1 MTTVLKT
8 CIGMLR
14 PGCLGR
20 LLTASNVTRNMPAY
34 HPKLQTM
41 LGVRG
46 SYATY
51 SSVTDHNTILSE
63 VRTINSVKPTKSTD
77 AGKKA
82 SLVIF
87 DKDGTLVCCQTTWVP
102 WSKKIASKLV
112 EATGLDIQEKVFKAI
127 GFCSSSDRVVSGLL
141 AEGTTKMVQDAVIDV
156 LKQEGV
162 DKDKCHAIV
171 HDVWEEGHGIYKT
184 KSLADLKTLF
194 KILRRHN
201 IKIAVCTSDRRKGT
215 EEILEEFGIHS
226 LIDQIAC
233 GDDPD
238 NVPKPAADNAERI
251 CKNLGVNPKDT
262 AMVGDT
268 QADVGMGEAARLGW
282 NIGVL
287 SGTGQTSDLYPAA
300 SHVIENVQDIL
311 PLILPED
318 QWRECYAYSNDKRI
332 LIEPYSL
339 ESSNSDEY
347 ASVENHVPTVSLII
361 LDLHGTILCAHSKYS
376 EWTDQICSR
385 LEQATGLC
393 GLRSEIHQRLGI
405 CEQTSKIKDGLLNE
419 HGTTNMEVRSS
430 LVEMI
435 HKHLT
440 YEESLMVVNKV
451 WQECEST
458 LLQEP
463 KSLHK
468 DIKQFFKTLKRNEIK
483 IAICTGDKRELA
495 LSDLTNLDVLKY
507 VDMMICG
514 DDPHS
519 VSRSPDH
526 STHLICDE
534 LNISPER
541 TVIVGDSNKDFS
553 FVKSTKVQ
561 KIGVLSG
568 VGSADDLKWVT
579 DLVVPTLDHVIDHIL
594 KDPQARK
601 QISPAGIPSIRK
613 PQGINGQCRLFSTK
627 PRAKQPTSF
636 TSTVQVRN
644 ASTVSGAGSTYDY
657 VIVGAGSAGCT
668 LTNRLSAD
676 PNNKVCVLEAG
687 PRDYTW
693 KIHMPA
699 ALMYNLCDD
708 KYNWYYHTEPEP
720 HMNNRVMYWP
730 RGRVWGGSSSLNA
743 MVYIRGNAGD
753 YDGWEKAGAK
763 GWSYAD
769 CLPYFK
775 KSQSHELGEN
785 DYRGGDGPL
794 HVSRGKTNNPLHQ
807 AFIEAGQQAGFP
819 FTDDMNGYQQEGVG
833 LMDMTIHKGR
843 RWSAAMAYL
852 RPALKRDNVT
862 VESNALSTRIV
873 FENKRAV
880 GVEYEQKGVKKIIR
894 AEKEVILS
902 GGSINSPQLLML
914 SGIGNADEL
923 KALDIPVVQH
933 LPGVGEN
940 LQDHL
945 EVYVQ
950 EACKLPITLYSAQ
963 WKFPH
968 NMIRIGLQWFLT
980 QKGDGASAHL
990 ESGGFVHSEESQ
1002 EYPDI
1007 QFHFLPSVVNDH
1019 GRKNGDEHAY
1029 QLHVGYMRATS
1040 RGYVKLKTKNPK
1052 DHPKIVANYMST
1064 EYDVRTMRDSVKAAR
1079 KVFKQKAFD
1088 PFRAGREIMPGS
1100 NCQTDAEIDA
1110 FVRALGDSAYHP
1122 SCTCKMG
1129 DESDP
1134 MAVLDS
1140 QTRVLGV
1147 DNLRV
1152 VDASIMP
1159 NVITGNLNG
1168 PTIMLAEKAADI
1180 ILGNKPLPR
1189 SNAPV
1194 YKCSK

>member
-1 MTTVLKT
+1 MLTTVGKT
-8 CIGMLR
+8 CIGLLR
-14 PGCLGR
+14 PSRLGR
-20 LLTASNVTRNMPAY
+20 LLATSNAAVSSY
-34 HPKLQTM
+34 HPKLQTVS
-41 LGVRG
+41 GVRG
-46 SYATY
+46 NFATY
-51 SSVTDHNTILSE
+51 SSITDHNATKAE
-63 VRTINSVKPTKSTD
+63 FRTINSVIPTKATD

-87 DKDGTLVCCQTTWVP
+87 DKDGTLICCQAMWAP
-102 WSKKIASKLV
+102 WSRKIASTLE
-112 EATGLDIQEKVFKAI
+112 EATGLDIKEKVYKTI
-127 GFCSSSDRVVSGLL
+127 GFSNSTDRVISGLL
-141 AEGTTKMVQDAVIDV
+141 AEATDKMVQDAVIEL

-162 DKDKCHAIV
+162 DEAKGHALV
-171 HDVWEEGHGIYKT
+171 HSIWEDGHGIYET
-184 KSLADLKTLF
+184 KPLADLKTLF
-194 KILRRHN
+194 KILKSHN
-201 IKIAVCTSDRRKGT
+201 IKIAVCTSDSRKGT
-215 EEILEEFGIHS
+215 ENVLEDLGIRGFVD
-226 LIDQIAC
+226 LIAC
-233 GDDPD
+233 GDDPT
-238 NVPKPAADNAERI
+238 NVPKPDAYNAKMI
-251 CKNLGVNPKDT
+251 CEKLDVSPENTV
-262 AMVGDT
+262 MIGDT
-268 QADVGMGEAARLGW
+268 KADAGMGKAAQLGW

-287 SGTGQTSDLYPAA
+287 SGVGQTDDLYPAA
-300 SHVIENVQDIL
+300 SHVIESVQDML

-318 QWRECYAYSNDKRI
+318 QWRECYAYSNDHRI

-339 ESSNSDEY
+339 EVSDSDEL
-347 ASVENHVPTVSLII
+347 ASAENRVPNVQLII
-361 LDLHGTILCAHSKYS
+361 LDLHGTIICAHSRYAN
-376 EWTDQICSR
+376 WMDQMCTR
-385 LEQATGLC
+385 LEETTGLC
-393 GLRSEIHQRLGI
+393 DLKSEIHQTLGI
-405 CEQTSKIKDGLLNE
+405 CEKTGKIKDGLLNE
-419 HGTTNMEVRSS
+419 HGTTNMEVRSA
-430 LVEMI
+430 LVEII
-435 HKHLT
+435 HKHFT

-451 WQECEST
+451 WQECESA
-458 LLQEP
+458 LLTEP

-468 DIKQFFKTLKRNEIK
+468 DIKKFFKTLKRKGIK
-483 IAICTGDKRELA
+483 IAICTGDKREHA
-495 LSDLTNLDVLKY
+495 LSDLKNIGVLKY

-519 VSRSPDH
+519 VSRSSDH
-526 STHLICDE
+526 STRLICDE
-534 LNISPER
+534 LNVDPVQ
-541 TVIVGDSNKDFS
+541 TVIVGDSTKDFS
-553 FVKSTKVQ
+553 VGKSTNVQ

-568 VGSADDLKWVT
+568 VGSMDELKWVT
-579 DLVVPTLDHVIDHIL
+579 DFVVPTLDHVIDYL
-594 KDPQARK
+594 MDDPPTRFRQQKIPPAVRK
-601 QISPAGIPSIRK
+601 TIEVDPHR
-613 PQGINGQCRLFSTK
+613 RHFSTTCQV
-627 PRAKQPTSF
+627 RPTFSK
-636 TSTVQVRN
+636 SIQVRN
-644 ASTVSGAGSTYDY
+644 ASTVSGGGSTYDY
-657 VIVGAGSAGCT
+657 VIIGAGSAGCT

-676 PNNKVCVLEAG
+676 PENKVCVLEAG
-687 PRDYTW
+687 PKDYTW

-775 KSQSHELGEN
+775 KSQTHELGEN

-794 HVSRGKTNNPLHQ
+794 HVSRGRSNNPLHQ

-833 LMDMTIHKGR
+833 WMDMTIHKGR
-843 RWSAAMAYL
+843 RWSAAMASL

-880 GVEYEQKGVKKIIR
+880 GVEYEQKGVKKIVR
-894 AEKEVILS
+894 AEKDVILS

-914 SGIGNADEL
+914 SGVGNADEL

-990 ESGGFVHSEESQ
+990 ESGGFVPSEEGL

-1007 QFHFLPSVVNDH
+1007 QFHFLPSVVQDH
-1019 GRKNGDEHAY
+1019 GRKNGDEHAF
-1029 QLHVGYMRATS
+1029 QLHVGSQRGTS
-1040 RGYVKLKTKNPK
+1040 RGYIKLKSGNPR
-1052 DHPKIVANYMST
+1052 DHPKIVANYLST
-1064 EYDVRTMRDSVKAAR
+1064 EKDVRTMRYSVKVAR
-1079 KVFKQKAFD
+1079 EVFKQKAFD
-1088 PFRAGREIMPGS
+1088 PFRAGRELSPGPE
-1100 NCQTDAEIDA
+1100 CQTDAEIDS
-1110 FVRALGDSAYHP
+1110 FVRAQGDSAYHP

-1129 DESDP
+1129 SERDP
-1134 MAVLDS
+1134 MAVVDS

-1189 SNAPV
+1189 STAPV
-1194 YKCSK
+1194 YKNDV

>member
-1 MTTVLKT
+1 MATVGKT
-8 CIGMLR
+8 CIGLLR
-14 PGCLGR
+14 PSRLGR
-20 LLTASNVTRNMPAY
+20 FLTKSSVTSC
-34 HPKLQTM
+34 HPKLRNV

-46 SYATY
+46 TCATY
-51 SSVTDHNTILSE
+51 SSVTDLNKAE
-63 VRTINSVKPTKSTD
+63 FRTINSVKPTKASD

-87 DKDGTLVCCQTTWVP
+87 DKDGTLICFQAMWSP
-102 WSKKIASKLV
+102 WARKIASKLE
-112 EATGLDIQEKVFKAI
+112 EATGLDIQEKVFKTI
-127 GFCSSSDRVVSGLL
+127 GFCTSSERVVPGLL
-141 AEGTTKMVQDAVIDV
+141 AEATTGMVQDALVEL

-162 DKDKCHAIV
+162 VEIKSRAILNSIWEDG
-171 HDVWEEGHGIYKT
+171 HDFYETKT
-184 KSLADLKTLF
+184 LADLSILF
-194 KILRRHN
+194 KILKSHN
-201 IKIAVCTSDRRKGT
+201 VKIAVCTADCRKGT
-215 EEILEEFGIHS
+215 EDFLEDLGVHNLVDHIV
-226 LIDQIAC
+226 C
-233 GDDPD
+233 GDDPN
-238 NVPKPAADNAERI
+238 NVPKPAADNAQMI
-251 CKNLGVNPKDT
+251 CEKLGVDPEDT
-262 AMVGDT
+262 VMVGDT
-268 QADVGMGEAARLGW
+268 KADVGMGKAAQLGW

-287 SGTGQTSDLYPAA
+287 SGVGQTNDLYPAA
-300 SHVIENVQDIL
+300 SHVIESVQDLL

-318 QWRECYAYSNDKRI
+318 QWRECYAYSNDQRI
-332 LIEPYSL
+332 LVEPYSL
-339 ESSNSDEY
+339 EQSNSEEF
-347 ASVENHVPTVSLII
+347 ASVENHVPKVALVI
-361 LDLHGTILCAHSKYS
+361 LDLHGTILCTHSKYAS
-376 EWTDQICSR
+376 WMDQICSR

-393 GLRSEIHQRLGI
+393 NLKSEIHSRLGI
-405 CEQTSKIKDGLLNE
+405 CEQTGKMKDGLLNE
-419 HGTTNMEVRSS
+419 HGTTNMEVRKA
-430 LVEMI
+430 LVEI
-435 HKHLT
+435 VHKHLT
-440 YEESLMVVNKV
+440 YEESMMVVNKV
-451 WQECEST
+451 WQECESA
-458 LLQEP
+458 LLEEP

-468 DIKQFFKTLKRNEIK
+468 DIKKFFKTLKRKGIK
-483 IAICTGDKRELA
+483 IAICTGDKRVLA
-495 LSDLTNLDVLKY
+495 LSDLKNLGVLKY
-507 VDMMICG
+507 VDMMVCG

-519 VSRSPDH
+519 VTRSPAH
-526 STHLICDE
+526 STRLICDE
-534 LNISPER
+534 LKVDLEKA
-541 TVIVGDSNKDFS
+541 VVVGDSMHDFS
-553 FVKSTKVQ
+553 FEDTAKVQ

-568 VGSADDLKWVT
+568 VGSADDLECVT
-579 DLVVPTLDHVIDHIL
+579 DLVVPTVDHVIEHIMDDTPTGPVHQ
-594 KDPQARK
+594 KIPPDAN
-601 QISPAGIPSIRK
+601 PATRK
-613 PQGINGQCRLFSTK
+613 PGGLNFQCRLFSTLSQL
-627 PRAKQPTSF
+627 RSTFSNNTQRRHASSTSGG
-636 TSTVQVRN
+636 
-644 ASTVSGAGSTYDY
+644 GATYDY

-687 PRDYTW
+687 PKDYTW

-753 YDGWEKAGAK
+753 YDGWENAGAK

-775 KSQSHELGEN
+775 KSQTHELGED

-794 HVSRGKTNNPLHQ
+794 HVSRGRSNNPLHQ

-833 LMDMTIHKGR
+833 WMDMTIHKGR
-843 RWSAAMAYL
+843 RWSTAMAHL
-852 RPALKRDNVT
+852 RPALKRENVQ

-873 FENKRAV
+873 FENNRAV
-880 GVEYEQKGVKKIIR
+880 GVEYEQKGAKKMIR

-914 SGIGNADEL
+914 SGVGNADDL

-950 EACKLPITLYSAQ
+950 EACKQPITLYSAQ

-968 NMIRIGLQWFLT
+968 NMVRIGLQWFLT
-980 QKGDGASAHL
+980 QKGDGATAHL
-990 ESGGFVHSEESQ
+990 ESGGFVPSEEGL

-1007 QFHFLPSVVNDH
+1007 QFHFLPSVVQDH
-1019 GRKNGDEHAY
+1019 GRKTGDQHAY
-1029 QLHVGYMRATS
+1029 QLHTGPMRGTS
-1040 RGYVKLKTKNPK
+1040 RGFLKLKSNNPK
-1052 DHPKIVANYMST
+1052 DHPKIVANYLST
-1064 EYDVRTMRDSVKAAR
+1064 EYDVRTMRDSVKVAR
-1079 KVFKQKAFD
+1079 EVFKQKAFD
-1088 PFRAGREIMPGS
+1088 PFRGNTELAPGPD
-1100 NCQTDAEIDA
+1100 CQTDAEIDA
-1110 FVRALGDSAYHP
+1110 FNRAYADSAYHP

-1129 DESDP
+1129 SEDDP
-1134 MAVLDS
+1134 MTVVDS
-1140 QTRVLGV
+1140 QTRVLGI

-1159 NVITGNLNG
+1159 NIVSGNLNG

-1180 ILGNKPLPR
+1180 ILGNKPLPQ

-1194 YKCSK
+1194 FKNKM

>member
-1 MTTVLKT
+1 MATVGKT
-8 CIGMLR
+8 CIGLLR
-14 PGCLGR
+14 PGCLSR
-20 LLTASNVTRNMPAY
+20 IFTASKASKNISAY
-34 HPKLQTM
+34 HPKLKHL
-41 LGVRG
+41 LGVCG
-46 SYATY
+46 SYTTY
-51 SSVTDHNTILSE
+51 SSVTDHNTTLSR

-87 DKDGTLVCCQTTWVP
+87 DKDGTLICCQAM
-102 WSKKIASKLV
+102 WSHWAKKIASKL
-112 EATGLDIQEKVFKAI
+112 EENTGLDIQEKVFKKI
-127 GFCSSSDRVVSGLL
+127 GFCNESDRVVPGLF
-141 AEGTTKMVQDAVIDV
+141 AEATDEMVQDALVE
-156 LKQEGV
+156 LLRQEGL
-162 DKDKCHAIV
+162 DENKGRDIV
-171 HDVWEEGHGIYKT
+171 INIWEDGHGIFQT
-184 KSLADLKTLF
+184 KPLADLNTLF
-194 KILRRHN
+194 KILKRN
-201 IKIAVCTSDRRKGT
+201 GIKIAICTSDRRQAT
-215 EEILEEFGIHS
+215 EALLHDIGIHKW
-226 LIDQIAC
+226 IDHIVC
-233 GDDPD
+233 GDDPT
-238 NVPKPAADNAERI
+238 NVPKPAADNAQLI
-251 CKNLGVNPKDT
+251 CEMLGVNPEDT
-262 AMVGDT
+262 VMVGDT
-268 QADVGMGEAARLGW
+268 KADVGMGKAAQLGW

-287 SGTGQTSDLYPAA
+287 SGIGQTNDLYPAA
-300 SHVIENVQDIL
+300 NHVIESVQDLL

-347 ASVENHVPTVSLII
+347 ASVENHVPTVALII
-361 LDLHGTILCAHSKYS
+361 LDLHGTILCAHSRFGK
-376 EWTDQICSR
+376 WTDQICSN

-393 GLRSEIHQRLGI
+393 DLRSEIYQRLGI
-405 CEQTSKIKDGLLNE
+405 CEQTGKVKNGLLNE
-419 HGTTNMEVRSS
+419 HGTANLEVRSS

-451 WQECEST
+451 WQECECILREEPQS
-458 LLQEP
+458 LLR
-463 KSLHK
+463 
-468 DIKQFFKTLKRNEIK
+468 DIKKFFKTLKRKEIK

-495 LSDLTNLDVLKY
+495 LSDLTHLGVLKY

-514 DDPHS
+514 DDPHFFA
-519 VSRSPDH
+519 RSLDH
-526 STHLICDE
+526 STQIICDE
-534 LNISPER
+534 LNVSPEK
-541 TVIVGDSNKDFS
+541 TVLVGDSFKDFA
-553 FVKSTKVQ
+553 FGRSTRVQ

-568 VGSADDLKWVT
+568 VGSADDLQWVT
-579 DLVVPTLDHVIDHIL
+579 DLVVPTADHVIDHIMDDSSTSPN
-594 KDPQARK
+594 KRK
-601 QISPAGIPSIRK
+601 IHLNVAPLTRK
-613 PQGINGQCRLFSTK
+613 VDLQSRYFSTTPRRRQSSSCINGI
-627 PRAKQPTSF
+627 
-636 TSTVQVRN
+636 QVRN
-644 ASTVSGAGSTYDY
+644 VSTISRAGSTYDY

-668 LTNRLSAD
+668 LTNRLSVD

-699 ALMYNLCDD
+699 ALMYNLYDN
-708 KYNWYYHTEPEP
+708 KYNWFYHTEPEP
-720 HMNNRVMYWP
+720 NMNNRVMYWP

-743 MVYIRGNAGD
+743 MVYVRGNAGD

-775 KSQSHELGEN
+775 KSQTHELGEN

-794 HVSRGKTNNPLHQ
+794 HVSRGKSNNPLHQ

-819 FTDDMNGYQQEGVG
+819 FTEDMNGYQQEGVG
-833 LMDMTIHKGR
+833 PMDMTIHKGR

-880 GVEYEQKGVKKIIR
+880 GVEYEQKGVKKVIR

-914 SGIGNADEL
+914 SGVGNADEL
-923 KALDIPVVQH
+923 KSLDIPVVQH

-945 EVYVQ
+945 DVCVQ

-980 QKGDGASAHL
+980 QTGDGATTHF
-990 ESGGFVHSEESQ
+990 ESGGFVPSEEGL

-1007 QFHFLPSVVNDH
+1007 QFHFVPAVTNDH
-1019 GRKNGDEHAY
+1019 GRNTGNEHAY
-1029 QLHVGYMRATS
+1029 QLHAGPMRATS
-1040 RGYVKLKTKNPK
+1040 RGYVKLKTRNPK
-1052 DHPKIVANYMST
+1052 DHPKIVANYLST
-1064 EYDVRTMRDSVKAAR
+1064 EYDLRTMRDSVKAAR

-1088 PFRAGREIMPGS
+1088 PFRAGREIKPGP
-1100 NCQTDAEIDA
+1100 NCQSDAEIDA
-1110 FVRALGDSAYHP
+1110 FNRANGDTDYHP

-1159 NVITGNLNG
+1159 NIITGNLNG

-1180 ILGNKPLPR
+1180 ILGNKPLSW

-1194 YKCSK
+1194 YKNKV

>member
-1 MTTVLKT
+1 
-8 CIGMLR
+8 
-14 PGCLGR
+14 
-20 LLTASNVTRNMPAY
+20 
-34 HPKLQTM
+34 
-41 LGVRG
+41 
-46 SYATY
+46 
-51 SSVTDHNTILSE
+51 
-63 VRTINSVKPTKSTD
+63 
-77 AGKKA
+77 
-82 SLVIF
+82 
-87 DKDGTLVCCQTTWVP
+87 
-102 WSKKIASKLV
+102 
-112 EATGLDIQEKVFKAI
+112 
-127 GFCSSSDRVVSGLL
+127 
-141 AEGTTKMVQDAVIDV
+141 MVQDAIVEL
-156 LKQEGV
+156 LKQEGIDEV
-162 DKDKCHAIV
+162 KGRAIV
-171 HDVWEEGHGIYKT
+171 NNIWEDGHGLYET
-184 KSLADLKTLF
+184 KILADLKTLF
-194 KILRRHN
+194 KILKSN
-201 IKIAVCTSDRRKGT
+201 NVKIAVCTSDCRKGT
-215 EEILEEFGIHS
+215 EDFLEDLGVNDLVDHIV
-226 LIDQIAC
+226 C
-233 GDDPD
+233 GDDPN
-238 NVPKPAADNAERI
+238 NVPKPAADNAQMI
-251 CKNLGVNPKDT
+251 CEKLGVNPEDT
-262 AMVGDT
+262 VMVGDT
-268 QADVGMGEAARLGW
+268 KADVGMGKAAQLGW

-287 SGTGQTSDLYPAA
+287 SGVGQTNDLYPAA
-300 SHVIENVQDIL
+300 SHVIESVQDLL

-318 QWRECYAYSNDKRI
+318 QWRECYAYSNDQRI
-332 LIEPYSL
+332 LVEPYSL
-339 ESSNSDEY
+339 EPSNSDEFV
-347 ASVENHVPTVSLII
+347 SVENHVSKVALII
-361 LDLHGTILCAHSKYS
+361 LDLHGTILCTHSKYAS
-376 EWTDQICSR
+376 WMDQICSR
-385 LEQATGLC
+385 LEQATGLRD
-393 GLRSEIHQRLGI
+393 LKSEIHQRLGI
-405 CEQTSKIKDGLLNE
+405 CEKTGKIKDGLLNE
-419 HGTTNMEVRSS
+419 HGTTNMEVRSA
-430 LVEMI
+430 LVEII
-435 HKHLT
+435 HKHFT

-451 WQECEST
+451 WQECESA
-458 LLQEP
+458 LLTAP

-468 DIKQFFKTLKRNEIK
+468 DIKKFFKTLKRKGIK
-483 IAICTGDKRELA
+483 IAICTGDKRDLA
-495 LSDLTNLDVLKY
+495 LSDLKNLGVLKY

-526 STHLICDE
+526 STRLICDE
-534 LNISPER
+534 LNVDPEK
-541 TVIVGDSNKDFS
+541 TVIVGDSTNDFS
-553 FVKSTKVQ
+553 SGETAKVQ

-568 VGSADDLKWVT
+568 VGSADDLECVT
-579 DLVVPTLDHVIDHIL
+579 DLVVPTVDHVIDHIMENL
-594 KDPQARK
+594 PASPIK
-601 QISPAGIPSIRK
+601 QQVPPDAIPATRK
-613 PQGINGQCRLFSTK
+613 PGGVNVQCRLFSTTCHV
-627 PRAKQPTSF
+627 RPTFS
-636 TSTVQVRN
+636 SSIQVRN
-644 ASTVSGAGSTYDY
+644 ASTVSGSSYDY
-657 VIVGAGSAGCT
+657 VIIGAGSAGCT

-676 PNNKVCVLEAG
+676 PNNKVCVVEAG
-687 PRDYTW
+687 PKDYTW

-775 KSQSHELGEN
+775 KSQTHELGEN

-794 HVSRGKTNNPLHQ
+794 HVSRGRSNNPLHQ

-833 LMDMTIHKGR
+833 WMDMTIHKGR
-843 RWSAAMAYL
+843 RWSAAMASL

-880 GVEYEQKGVKKIIR
+880 GVEYEQKGVKKIVR
-894 AEKEVILS
+894 AEKDVILS

-914 SGIGNADEL
+914 SGVGNADEL

-980 QKGDGASAHL
+980 QKGDGATAHL
-990 ESGGFVHSEESQ
+990 ESGGFVPSEEGL

-1007 QFHFLPSVVNDH
+1007 QFHFLPSVVQDH
-1019 GRKNGDEHAY
+1019 GRKTGDEHAY
-1029 QLHVGYMRATS
+1029 QLHVGPMRGTS
-1040 RGYVKLKTKNPK
+1040 RGFIKLKSRNPK
-1052 DHPKIVANYMST
+1052 DHPTLVANYLST

-1079 KVFKQKAFD
+1079 EVFKQKAFD
-1088 PFRAGREIMPGS
+1088 PFRAGREIAPGS
-1100 NCQTDAEIDA
+1100 ECQTDAEIDA
-1110 FVRALGDSAYHP
+1110 FNRAYGDSAYHP

-1129 DESDP
+1129 SESDP
-1134 MAVLDS
+1134 MAVVDS

-1159 NVITGNLNG
+1159 NIVSGNLNG

-1180 ILGNKPLPR
+1180 ILGNEPLPR
-1189 SNAPV
+1189 STAPV
-1194 YKCSK
+1194 YKNKV

>member
-1 MTTVLKT
+1 M
-8 CIGMLR
+8 C
-14 PGCLGR
+14 
-20 LLTASNVTRNMPAY
+20 
-34 HPKLQTM
+34 
-41 LGVRG
+41 
-46 SYATY
+46 
-51 SSVTDHNTILSE
+51 
-63 VRTINSVKPTKSTD
+63 
-77 AGKKA
+77 
-82 SLVIF
+82 
-87 DKDGTLVCCQTTWVP
+87 
-102 WSKKIASKLV
+102 
-112 EATGLDIQEKVFKAI
+112 
-127 GFCSSSDRVVSGLL
+127 
-141 AEGTTKMVQDAVIDV
+141 QDAVV
-156 LKQEGV
+156 ELLKQEGV
-162 DKDKCHAIV
+162 EEVKGRAIV
-171 HDVWEEGHGIYKT
+171 HNIWEDGHGVYKT
-184 KSLADLKTLF
+184 KTLADLSTLF
-194 KILRRHN
+194 KILKNNN
-201 IKIAVCTSDRRKGT
+201 IKIAVCTSDQRKGT
-215 EEILEEFGIHS
+215 EHLLEELGVVDLVDHIV
-226 LIDQIAC
+226 C
-233 GDDPD
+233 GDDP
-238 NVPKPAADNAERI
+238 NSVPKPAADNAHLI
-251 CKNLGVNPKDT
+251 CNKLGVKPEDT
-262 AMVGDT
+262 VMVGDT
-268 QADVGMGEAARLGW
+268 KADVGMGKAAKLGW

-287 SGTGQTSDLYPAA
+287 SGVGQTNDLYPAA
-300 SHVIENVQDIL
+300 SHVIESVQDLL

-318 QWRECYAYSNDKRI
+318 QWRECYAYSNDQRI

-339 ESSNSDEY
+339 ESSSSDEF
-347 ASVENHVPTVSLII
+347 ASVENHVSKVALVI
-361 LDLHGTILCAHSKYS
+361 LDLHGTILCTHSKYS
-376 EWTDQICSR
+376 GWLDQICSR
-385 LEQATGLC
+385 LEQATGLHD
-393 GLRSEIHQRLGI
+393 LTTEIHQRLGI
-405 CEQTSKIKDGLLNE
+405 CERTGKIMDGLLNE

-440 YEESLMVVNKV
+440 YEETLMVVNKV
-451 WQECEST
+451 WQECES
-458 LLQEP
+458 LLLEEP

-468 DIKQFFKTLKRNEIK
+468 DVKNFFKTLKRKGIK
-483 IAICTGDKRELA
+483 IAICTGDQRELA
-495 LSDLTNLDVLKY
+495 LSDLKNLGVLKY
-507 VDMMICG
+507 IDMMVCG

-519 VSRSPDH
+519 ICKSPDQ
-526 STHLICDE
+526 STRLICDE
-534 LNISPER
+534 LNVIPEK
-541 TVIVGDSNKDFS
+541 TVIVGDSTKDFQ
-553 FVKSTKVQ
+553 FEKSAKVH

-579 DLVVPTLDHVIDHIL
+579 DLVVPSVDHVIDHIMEE
-594 KDPQARK
+594 PPASPGK
-601 QISPAGIPSIRK
+601 QMVPPDVIPVIRK
-613 PQGINGQCRLFSTK
+613 PGGIGAQCRLFGT
-627 PRAKQPTSF
+627 RTQLRQPF
-636 TSTVQVRN
+636 TFTVKGAQVRN
-644 ASTVSGAGSTYDY
+644 FATVSEDRATCDY

-687 PRDYTW
+687 PKDYSW

-769 CLPYFK
+769 CLPYFQK
-775 KSQSHELGEN
+775 AQTHNLGGNE
-785 DYRGGDGPL
+785 YRGGEGPL
-794 HVSRGKTNNPLHQ
+794 HVSRGKADNPLHH
-807 AFIEAGQQAGFP
+807 AFIEAGQQAGFL

-843 RWSAAMAYL
+843 RWSAAVAYL
-852 RPALKRDNVT
+852 RPALKRDNVK
-862 VESNALSTRIV
+862 VESNALSTRIL

-880 GVEYEQKGVKKIIR
+880 GVEYEQKGVKKVIR

-923 KALDIPVVQH
+923 KALNIPVVQH

-980 QKGDGASAHL
+980 QKGDGATTHL
-990 ESGGFVHSEESQ
+990 ESGGFVSSEEGL

-1007 QFHFLPSVVNDH
+1007 QFHFLPSTVYDH
-1019 GRKNGDEHAY
+1019 GRVNGNEHAY
-1029 QLHVGYMRATS
+1029 QLHVGPMRATS
-1040 RGYVKLKTKNPK
+1040 RGYIKLKTSNPR
-1052 DHPKIVANYMST
+1052 DHPKIVANYLST
-1064 EYDVRTMRDSVKAAR
+1064 EYDRRTMRDSIKVAR
-1079 KVFKQKAFD
+1079 KVFRQKAFD
-1088 PFRAGREIMPGS
+1088 PFRAGREISPGPEY
-1100 NCQTDAEIDA
+1100 QTDAELDA
-1110 FVRALGDSAYHP
+1110 FSRAHGDSSYHP
-1122 SCTCKMG
+1122 SCTCKIG
-1129 DESDP
+1129 AETDP
-1134 MAVLDS
+1134 MAVVDS
-1140 QTRVLGV
+1140 QTSVFGV

-1180 ILGNKPLPR
+1180 ILGKTPLPR
-1189 SNAPV
+1189 STAPV
-1194 YKCSK
+1194 YKNKV